1 MQVVLNGVA
10 RSCSAIHVCGTN
22 LFGKI
27 EMCIGFTRKEY
38 QEIDTSKYEVFST
51 MNGETFYLFIGTMA
65 YGALGVLIAFA
76 GTLPTTVEER
86 PRCACHRR

>member
-10 RSCSAIHVCGTN
+10 RSCSAIHVRGTN
-22 LFGKI
+22 LFLKI
-27 EMCIGFTRKEY
+27 ERRIRGKDEDGNDRGD
-38 QEIDTSKYEVFST
+38 I
-51 MNGETFYLFIGTMA
+51 MNGETFYLFVGTMA

>member
-22 LFGKI
+22 LFLKI
-27 EMCIGFTRKEY
+27 EMRIRGKDEDGDDRGD
-38 QEIDTSKYEVFST
+38 I
-51 MNGETFYLFIGTMA
+51 MNGETFYLFVGTMA

-76 GTLPTTVEER
+76 GT
-86 PRCACHRR
+86 

>member
-22 LFGKI
+22 LFLKI
-27 EMCIGFTRKEY
+27 ERRIRGKDEDGDDRGD
-38 QEIDTSKYEVFST
+38 I
-51 MNGETFYLFIGTMA
+51 MNGETFYLFVGTMA

-76 GTLPTTVEER
+76 GTLPTTLEER

>member
-22 LFGKI
+22 LFLKI
-27 EMCIGFTRKEY
+27 EMRFGFTRNGEWNY
-38 QEIDTSKYEVFST
+38 EISKYDRVPAT
-51 MNGETFYLFIGTMA
+51 MNGETFYLFVGTMA

-76 GTLPTTVEER
+76 G
-86 PRCACHRR
+86 A

>member
-22 LFGKI
+22 LFLKI
-27 EMCIGFTRKEY
+27 EMRFGFTEEGEWNDEKGEPDR
-38 QEIDTSKYEVFST
+38 IPVT
-51 MNGETFYLFIGTMA
+51 MNGETFYLFVGTMA

-76 GTLPTTVEER
+76 GT
-86 PRCACHRR
+86 

>member
-22 LFGKI
+22 LFIPI
-27 EMCIGFTRKEY
+27 EMCFGFKKWNDDDI
-38 QEIDTSKYEVFST
+38 QENVH
-51 MNGETFYLFIGTMA
+51 MNGETFYLFVGTMA

-86 PRCACHRR
+86 KATLRGYHQR

>member
-22 LFGKI
+22 LFLKI
-27 EMCIGFTRKEY
+27 EMRFGFTRKGKLNRDYTYDRE
-38 QEIDTSKYEVFST
+38 ETVH
-51 MNGETFYLFIGTMA
+51 MNGETFYLFVGTMT

-76 GTLPTTVEER
+76 G
-86 PRCACHRR
+86 A

>member
-22 LFGKI
+22 LFLKI
-27 EMCIGFTRKEY
+27 EMCIGFTRYGEP
-38 QEIDTSKYEVFST
+38 T
-51 MNGETFYLFIGTMA
+51 MDGETFYLFVGTMA

-76 GTLPTTVEER
+76 GT
-86 PRCACHRR
+86 

>member
-22 LFGKI
+22 LFLKI
-27 EMCIGFTRKEY
+27 EMRIRGKHEWGYDRD
-38 QEIDTSKYEVFST
+38 I
-51 MNGETFYLFIGTMA
+51 MNGETFYLFVGTMA

-76 GTLPTTVEER
+76 GT
-86 PRCACHRR
+86 

>member
-22 LFGKI
+22 LFLKI
-27 EMCIGFTRKEY
+27 EQRICFKDWRGKT
-38 QEIDTSKYEVFST
+38 VT
-51 MNGETFYLFIGTMA
+51 MNGETFYLFVGTMA

-76 GTLPTTVEER
+76 GT
-86 PRCACHRR
+86 

>member
-22 LFGKI
+22 LFLKI
-27 EMCIGFTRKEY
+27 EQRIRGKDIYGHFHGD
-38 QEIDTSKYEVFST
+38 I
-51 MNGETFYLFIGTMA
+51 MNGETFYLFVGTMA

-86 PRCACHRR
+86 PRCACNRR

>member
-22 LFGKI
+22 LFLKI
-27 EMCIGFTRKEY
+27 EMRFGFKTWNDEKE
-38 QEIDTSKYEVFST
+38 EEEAVH
-51 MNGETFYLFIGTMA
+51 MNGETFYLFVGTMA

-76 GTLPTTVEER
+76 GTLPSTVEER

>member
-22 LFGKI
+22 LFLKI
-27 EMCIGFTRKEY
+27 ERCLGVKGGY
-38 QEIDTSKYEVFST
+38 DDEILRQRPTLHV
-51 MNGETFYLFIGTMA
+51 NGETFYLFVGTMT

-76 GTLPTTVEER
+76 G
-86 PRCACHRR
+86 A